1 MSSIPDHG
9 LGFQAAQGRL
19 QGRVARAELP
29 ESCVRP
35 AVWIY
40 RTRGPRRY
48 RGETA
53 RPWAD
58 RYSQLC
64 RMLQKPYHQAFST
77 QPSRLRKTRKLR
89 GHVSHG
95 HGRIG
100 YFGKVGMRH
109 YHLKRNQS
117 FCPTVNLDKLW
128 TLVSEQTRVNA
139 AKNKTGAAP
148 IIDVVRSGYYKVLG
162 KGKLPKQPVIVKAK
176 FFSRRAEEKI
186 KGVGGAC
193 VLVA

>member
-1 MSSIPDHG
+1 MVT
-9 LGFQAAQGRL
+9 AASASTG
-19 QGRVARAELP
+19 
-29 ESCVRP
+29 
-35 AVWIY
+35 
-40 RTRGPRRY
+40 
-48 RGETA
+48 
-53 RPWAD
+53 
-58 RYSQLC
+58 
-64 RMLQKPYHQAFST
+64 ST
-77 QPSRLRKTRKLR
+77 QEVGVMLVACITTGLTLTNS
-89 GHVSHG
+89 
-95 HGRIG
+95 